1 MNTRSM
7 IPTRFAILSH
17 PSLPRAIQES
27 YKVQQYLKDRK
38 LDVMNGMLGDAA
50 YHTQILESARDV
62 VIVLGG
68 DGAMLHAGRICAEA
82 DIPLLGIN
90 FGRFGFLIDVQP
102 NVWRS
107 NIRKLL
113 AGDYHYEQ
121 RMMLNVDLW
130 RGKNRMSHWQV
141 LNEAVVCREYQ
152 VKPLHLS
159 ASVDGIPLT
168 TYVADGLIAST
179 PTGSTAYALAAGGPI
194 MPPELRNILLVPV
207 APHLSVNQAII
218 LSEGAHVSI
227 TVTNDHPAVLSVDG
241 QDPVQIQ
248 KNDRVEVYAGEH
260 SVRFIRFQ
268 DPGYF
273 YRNLMSHM
281 EQNPATGKHR

>member
-1 MNTRSM
+1 MNTRST
-7 IPTRFAILSH
+7 IPTRFAILVH
-17 PSLPRAIQES
+17 PSLPKAIQES
-27 YKVQQYLKDRK
+27 LKVQHYLQDRG
-38 LDVMNGMLGDAA
+38 LDVMNGMLNDSA
-50 YHTQILESARDV
+50 YHDQILTSNRDV

-90 FGRFGFLIDVQP
+90 FGRFGFLIEIQP
-102 NVWRS
+102 NTWRS
-107 NIRKLL
+107 HVRKLL
-113 AGDYHYEQ
+113 TGEYYYEE
-121 RMMLNVDLW
+121 RMMLNVEHW
-130 RGKNRMSHWQV
+130 RGKNRLSVWQV
-141 LNEAVVCREYQ
+141 LNEAVVCRQYQ

-227 TVTNDHPAVLSVDG
+227 TVSNDHPAVLSVDG
-241 QDPVQIQ
+241 QDPIAMQ
-248 KNDRVEVYAGEH
+248 KSDRVDVYAGEH

-268 DPGYF
+268 DAGYF